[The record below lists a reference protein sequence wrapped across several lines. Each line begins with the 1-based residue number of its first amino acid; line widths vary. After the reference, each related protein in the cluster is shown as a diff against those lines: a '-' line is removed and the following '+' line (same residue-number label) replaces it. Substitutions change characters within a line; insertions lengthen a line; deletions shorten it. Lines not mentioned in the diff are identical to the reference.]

1 METSIIQSDYK
12 NWLSELKSQIKRSQI
27 KAAVAVNSE
36 LIQLYWN
43 IGKQII
49 EKQKDAQWGDGLIN
63 QLSKDLRAEFP
74 KMSGLSAKNLRS
86 CRQFYLY
93 YNQEDIIW
101 KQVVSKLPDVL
112 FSVPWGHHIIIMN
125 KAKDI
130 HEALF
135 YCTKTVEN
143 GWSRA
148 ILEYQIETG
157 LAGRQGKA
165 IHNFD
170 STLPA
175 AQSELANELL
185 KDPYHFDFLSLSE
198 QAIERDLEDG
208 LTQHLSQFLL
218 ELGKGFA
225 YMGRQYPIR
234 VGSKEYRTDLL
245 FYHTK
250 LKCYIVIELKL
261 KDFEPEFIGK
271 LNFYISAINEFVKD
285 ETDKPTIGI
294 LLCKDK
300 DNFEVEFALKDVHK
314 PIGVSSFT
322 YKELPEEIRLALP
335 EIKELTDT
343 LNQATKERS

>member
-74 KMSGLSAKNLRS
+74 KMSGLSTKNLRY
-86 CRQFYLY
+86 CRQFYSF
-93 YNQEDIIW
+93 YNQGDIIW
-101 KQVVSKLPDVL
+101 QQVVAKLPETL
-112 FSVPWGHHIIIMN
+112 FSIPWGHHILIMS
-125 KAKDI
+125 KTKDI

-148 ILEYQIETG
+148 ILEYQIETN

-175 AQSELANELL
+175 IQSELAGELL
-185 KDPYHFDFLSLSE
+185 KDPYHFDFLSLSQ

-208 LTQHLSQFLL
+208 LTQHLSRFLL

-261 KDFEPEFIGK
+261 KDFEPEFVGK

-300 DNFEVEFALKDVHK
+300 DNFEVEFALRDIHK

-343 LNQATKERS
+343 LHQATKERS

>member
-1 METSIIQSDYK
+1 MATSIIQSDYK

-36 LIQLYWN
+36 LIQLYWS

-49 EKQKDAQWGDGLIN
+49 EKQKDSQWGDGLIN
-63 QLSKDLRAEFP
+63 QLSKDLLHEFP
-74 KMSGLSAKNLRS
+74 HIRGFSAKNLRS

-93 YNQEDIIW
+93 YNQEDTIW
-101 KQVVSKLPDVL
+101 KQVVSKLPETI
-112 FSVPWGHHIIIMN
+112 FNVPWGHHIIIMN
-125 KAKDI
+125 RAKDV

-135 YCTKTVEN
+135 YCTKTIEN

-148 ILEYQIETG
+148 ILEYQIETD

-170 STLPA
+170 TTLPA
-175 AQSELANELL
+175 LQSELANELL
-185 KDPYHFDFLSLSE
+185 KDPYNFDFLSLSE
-198 QAIERDLEDG
+198 QALERDLEDG

-261 KDFEPEFIGK
+261 KSFEPEFVGK
-271 LNFYISAINEFVKD
+271 LNFYISAINEFIKD
-285 ETDKPTIGI
+285 EADKPTIGI

-300 DNFEVEFALKDVHK
+300 DSFEVEFALKDIHK
-314 PIGVSSFT
+314 PIGVSAFT
-322 YKELPEEIRLALP
+322 YKELPEEIRQALP
-335 EIKELTDT
+335 EIKELTDR
-343 LNQATKERS
+343 LEQATKKE

>member
-1 METSIIQSDYK
+1 METSIIQADYK
-12 NWLSELKSQIKRSQI
+12 SWLSELKSQIKRSQI

-43 IGKQII
+43 IGKQIT

-63 QLSKDLRAEFP
+63 QLSKDLKTEFP
-74 KMSGLSAKNLRS
+74 KMTGLSTKNLRY
-86 CRQFYLY
+86 CRQFYLS

-101 KQVVSKLPDVL
+101 QQVVAKLPNLL
-112 FSVPWGHHIIIMN
+112 FNIPWGHHILIMS
-125 KAKDI
+125 KVKDPN
-130 HEALF
+130 EALF

-148 ILEYQIETG
+148 ILEYQIETN
-157 LAGRQGKA
+157 LANRQGKA

-170 STLPA
+170 TTLPA
-175 AQSELANELL
+175 LQSELANELL

-198 QAIERDLEDG
+198 QALERDLEEG

-234 VGSKEYRTDLL
+234 VGKKEYRTDLL

-261 KDFEPEFIGK
+261 KDFEPEFVGK
-271 LNFYISAINEFVKD
+271 LNFYISAINEFIKD
-285 ETDKPTIGI
+285 ETDRPTVGI

-300 DNFEVEFALKDVHK
+300 DDFEVEFALKDVHK

-322 YKELPEEIRLALP
+322 YKELPEEIKQALP
-335 EIKELTDT
+335 EMKDLTDS
-343 LNQATKERS
+343 LQQAAKKMK

>member
-63 QLSKDLRAEFP
+63 QLSKDLLQEFP
-74 KMSGLSAKNLRS
+74 HIRGFSAKNLRS

-125 KAKDI
+125 RAKDI

-165 IHNFD
+165 IHNFE

-175 AQSELANELL
+175 VQSELANELL
-185 KDPYHFDFLSLSE
+185 KDPYHFDFLLLSE

-208 LTQHLSQFLL
+208 LTQHLSRFLL

-261 KDFEPEFIGK
+261 KDFEPEFVGK

-343 LNQATKERS
+343 LHQATKDRS

>member
-63 QLSKDLRAEFP
+63 QLSKDLLQEFP
-74 KMSGLSAKNLRS
+74 HIRGFSAKNLRS

-148 ILEYQIETG
+148 ILEYQIETN

-175 AQSELANELL
+175 IQSELAGELL
-185 KDPYHFDFLSLSE
+185 KDPYHFDFLSLSQ

-208 LTQHLSQFLL
+208 LTQHLSRFLL

-261 KDFEPEFIGK
+261 KDFEPEFVGK

-300 DNFEVEFALKDVHK
+300 DNFEVEFALRDIHK

-343 LNQATKERS
+343 LHQATKERS